1 MIQKILD
8 ELPTIINKEN
18 AIYTIKACISLTM
31 ALYISMSLNLDKPM
45 WAMISTLFLQTRPE
59 TGFIIEKALLLIV
72 VSFIGVFVGFLIVT
86 FFCLFLY

>member
-18 AIYTIKACISLTM
+18 AIYTIKGCISLTM

-59 TGFIIEKALLLIV
+59 TGFIIEKALLLIA
-72 VSFIGVFVGFLIVT
+72 VSFIGVFVGF
-86 FFCLFLY
+86 